1 MLKLNVYG
9 DRHIYWYNY
18 ILLER
23 LGSVMSFSVKGSG
36 SFVSASSY
44 HSTPVLMSKPEKTSN
59 VENNK
64 VTHQRKDADEA
75 IKITKDSV
83 SSDSNIV
90 DLLWLIKHFSI
101 KDMIHKKKRKD
112 QNQTE
117 MIVDVSVRE
126 ELK

>member
-1 MLKLNVYG
+1 
-9 DRHIYWYNY
+9 
-18 ILLER
+18 
-23 LGSVMSFSVKGSG
+23 MSFSVKGSG

-44 HSTPVLMSKPEKTSN
+44 HSKPVLVSKHDK
-59 VENNK
+59 VEDIENDK
-64 VTHQRKDADEA
+64 VTHQRKNADEA
-75 IKITKDSV
+75 VKITKGPV
-83 SSDSNIV
+83 SSDSNNI